1 MKHVRKHIGLVFW
14 VSCLTLAI
22 FCLWASSSVAQS
34 KIFKLTYSHF
44 WPVGHPAANGIA
56 DWAKEVEKRSK
67 GRVVIAIYPGGTL
80 TPADKCYDG
89 VVKGISNLGSAALTY
104 NRGRFPLMEAFDLP
118 LGYKNAVIATNLAN
132 AAYKRF
138 QPKELSDVKV
148 MYFQAHGPGVFHSQK
163 PIRKLEDLKGMK
175 IRTTGLGTKIVSAL
189 GATPVAMTMGE
200 VYDALAKNVVD
211 GATAPISSLEGFK
224 WGEVVKYTTE
234 NFRSSYSAA
243 FFVVMN
249 KNTWTSL
256 PPDIQKIIETI
267 NEEWIPKTGA
277 IWDEYDKAGSNFAG
291 KLGNKMIRLTKEEEV
306 RWVKRVAPVLEN
318 YLKEM
323 KKKGLPGEEM
333 LKFCQD
339 FLAKN

>member
-1 MKHVRKHIGLVFW
+1 MRHIRLISVVLFLALV
-14 VSCLTLAI
+14 V
-22 FCLWASSSVAQS
+22 FCFSVSSSIAQS
-34 KIFKLTYSHF
+34 KPIRLSYSHF
-44 WPVGHPAANGIA
+44 WPVGHPSANGIA
-56 DWAKEVEKRSK
+56 DWAKEVEKRTK
-67 GRVVIAIYPGGTL
+67 GRVVIAVYPGGTL

-118 LGYKNAVIATNLAN
+118 LGYKNAIIATNLAN
-132 AAYKRF
+132 AAYKKF

-148 MYFQAHGPGVFHSQK
+148 MYFQAHGPGIFHSKK

-189 GATPVAMTMGE
+189 GGTPVAMTMGE
-200 VYDALAKNVVD
+200 AYDALAKNVVD
-211 GATAPISSLEGFK
+211 GATAPISALEGFK

-249 KNTWTSL
+249 KKTWADL

-277 IWDEYDKAGSNFAG
+277 IWEEYDKAGSSFAR
-291 KLGNKMIRLTKEEEV
+291 KLGNEMIRLSKEEED
-306 RWVKRVAPVLEN
+306 RWVKKVAPVLEN

-333 LKFCQD
+333 LKFCQE
-339 FLAKN
+339 FLAKS